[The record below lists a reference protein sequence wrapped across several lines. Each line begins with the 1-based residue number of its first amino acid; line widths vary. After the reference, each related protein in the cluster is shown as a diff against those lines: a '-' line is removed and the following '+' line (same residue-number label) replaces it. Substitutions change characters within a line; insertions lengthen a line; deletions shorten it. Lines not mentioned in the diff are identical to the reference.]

1 MPKKKQNK
9 AKPSPYIRSK
19 EELLADLKNNA
30 KFQEKMAFA
39 KDVFFPKLVAA
50 TKSIDDASMFLSSIN
65 TVIMQDFLGRMKE
78 VNIKDMNL
86 SDKLDPKDEKY
97 EQLVDLISIFN
108 EMSVFEAKELLEGM
122 KAEISLFV
130 QEELKERPLS
140 DLRTR
145 WLDQM

>member
-1 MPKKKQNK
+1 MPRKPK
-9 AKPSPYIRSK
+9 AKPSPYVRNK
-19 EELLADLKNNA
+19 EELLKELRANA

-39 KDVFFPKLVAA
+39 KDVFFPKLVEA

-65 TVIMQDFLGRMKE
+65 TVIMQDFLGRMKD
-78 VNIKDMNL
+78 VTIKDMKL
-86 SDKLDPKDEKY
+86 TDKLDVKDEKY
-97 EQLVDLISIFN
+97 NELVELVSIFDD
-108 EMSVFEAKELLEGM
+108 MSVFDAKELLEGM

-140 DLRTR
+140 DLKTK